1 MLRNRLIIAAGLA
14 LLAAPAAAKDCR
26 TKDVPPSVRVPPSP
40 GCAAT
45 TPEAKLE
52 RDERVPVGRS
62 VGSYTFGG
70 GIEVRIGARV
80 RADALIRN

>member
-1 MLRNRLIIAAGLA
+1 MLRRRFIIAACLT

-26 TKDVPPSVRVPPSP
+26 VKGAPEGVRVPAAS
-40 GCAAT
+40 GCVSSV
-45 TPEAKLE
+45 PEAKLE
-52 RDERVPVGRS
+52 RDERLPVGRS
-62 VGSYTFGG
+62 VGSYAVGS